1 MTQRCTQATALCASA
16 TRLGA
21 GLRAS
26 VPEHAGLFWLA
37 GHQLAIPGLT
47 LPTACLD
54 IVTSALADPRH
65 AVLAPS
71 HVDGWASCC
80 LHSAFQH
87 TVPET
92 PVKASKRLCQRW
104 ELTQGP
110 KEFADLCPWPLG

>member
-1 MTQRCTQATALCASA
+1 MFPQHHDTEMHTGNCPVCKCYSSWRWP
-16 TRLGA
+16 
-21 GLRAS
+21 
-26 VPEHAGLFWLA
+26 PEHAGLFWLA

-54 IVTSALADPRH
+54 IVTSALADPCH

-92 PVKASKRLCQRW
+92 PVKPLSVCASA
-104 ELTQGP
+104 GS
-110 KEFADLCPWPLG
+110 

>member
-65 AVLAPS
+65 AVLDPS

-92 PVKASKRLCQRW
+92 PVKPLSVCASA
-104 ELTQGP
+104 GS
-110 KEFADLCPWPLG
+110 